1 MDTPMIGQQNMEE
14 YFELVVQEIEIFRK
28 YISRDSVNSLVK
40 ELINSQ
46 GPIVFLGIG
55 ASEIIARRAQHLFNT
70 LGKPSIAPSISDL
83 LHGGIGGLALSN
95 SLVIFSKSGQSEEV
109 LRLLDELGSHDYK
122 FFLVTENDKLI
133 STESPFYRQI
143 LCLGSSIESDLNR
156 VLPTTSNIKF
166 NMIIDMLARGMQGHQ
181 ESTLQLNRNHPGG
194 TLGKLSI
201 LTLSDILESAW
212 KLRFFSENSSVKEL
226 LESITE
232 DGIGGVS
239 VIDSESF
246 LVGIVSDGDLRRILA
261 RKNLN
266 LTSVKIEEITQK
278 SPTVLYE
285 DMQIESAL
293 ELVNKHRNASFF
305 PIVTR
310 ENRFRATISSR
321 EILTLR
327 FGGI

>member
-1 MDTPMIGQQNMEE
+1 MIGQQNMEE